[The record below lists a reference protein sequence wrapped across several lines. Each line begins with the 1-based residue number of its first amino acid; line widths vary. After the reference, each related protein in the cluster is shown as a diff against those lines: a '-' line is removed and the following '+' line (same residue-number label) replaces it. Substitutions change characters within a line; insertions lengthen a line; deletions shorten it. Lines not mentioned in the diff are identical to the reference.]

1 MTTEHPTTDTLL
13 IFDMDGTLYR
23 TESSFLPA
31 IRGIYSRY
39 DVEYPGDE
47 VLLKAVGE
55 PYGWLLDWMAS
66 EGFPQD
72 TAILT
77 PEITQAEYDSA
88 RRNGQLYPGVEET
101 LRSLKAA
108 GHRLAIC
115 TNGGADYVDVILG
128 RFGFGSLFDAIKT
141 YAEDGRSKVEMVGEL
156 LDRFHPSRAYMI
168 GDRYHD
174 FEAGRANGCTVV
186 AVTYGFAQDWT
197 TADID
202 LRLDRF
208 ADLAGIIN
216 HEAP

>member
-1 MTTEHPTTDTLL
+1 MTTGHATADVLL

-31 IRGIYSRY
+31 IRGIYARY

-47 VLLKAVGE
+47 ILLKAVGE
-55 PYGWLLDWMAS
+55 PCGWLLDWMAS

-72 TAILT
+72 LPILT

-88 RRNGQLYPGVEET
+88 QEHGELYPDVEET
-101 LRSLKAA
+101 LRSLKLA

-115 TNGGADYVDVILG
+115 TNGGAAYVDVILG
-128 RFGFGSLFDAIKT
+128 KFGFGSLFDAIKT
-141 YAEDGRSKVEMVGEL
+141 YAEDGRSKVEMVAEL
-156 LDRFHPSRAYMI
+156 LDRFHPSRAYII

-186 AVTYGFAQDWT
+186 AVTYGFADDWK

-208 ADLAGIIN
+208 SDLPRLV
-216 HEAP
+216 EATQ